1 VEQTREAGLFSFRLG
16 SSPTGAQKAVAKQGG
31 ATASVMAKATATM
44 RCKPLRNH
52 CYANDYANDYAN
64 LGGHV

>member
-1 VEQTREAGLFSFRLG
+1 VEQTREAGLFNSRLG
-16 SSPTGAQKAVAKQGG
+16 SSPRGAQKAVAKQRE

-44 RCKPLRNH
+44 RCKPFRNH
-52 CYANDYANDYAN
+52 CYANDYAN